1 MIGWPW
7 HQIQQRTAYSF
18 AIDDR
23 ARDVREIYETLSG
36 KRALELLLQYQVKY
50 VVVGDLERI
59 TYPGNGLSKFEVLG
73 RKVFE
78 NDRTGIYET
87 IWD

>member
-1 MIGWPW
+1 M
-7 HQIQQRTAYSF
+7 
-18 AIDDR
+18 
-23 ARDVREIYETLSG
+23 YETVDH
-36 KRALELLLQYQVKY
+36 KRALELLREYRVRY
-50 VVVGDLERI
+50 VIVGDLERI

-87 IWD
+87 TWD